1 MRIIYIYI
9 VCLLIVTF
17 SLLGCRGTTDF
28 TDENRPPVHS
38 KRILISYIVS
48 SNEFLPNGHPGAD
61 IFINQHLSDMH
72 DYGMCFGNKS
82 NTINQNFDFKSLYLL
97 TGGNEQIS
105 FYGDPCQYLA
115 GHDTDYIVAM
125 RLCATHNV
133 NGDFDTSDKFTGGF
147 HGYNSETSGNFSPT
161 MYEISKKVYADGV
174 ELLPNTSV
182 YADSVKVIVENL
194 IQGSNTEKI
203 DGTGR
208 YIMKQVII
216 LTCSGEDYNIDINL
230 IPLEDVLLYQVNGLC
245 FYNDFDMI
253 QFLGSE
259 KDNNA
264 YNKAQVVRAD
274 KNVYAIRQFNS
285 KYYFD
290 VFMDLKYG
298 LGTCNFNDDSYNAS
312 SESANKSYFNLI
324 SKRDGVLV
332 PKDSVVSFRGGY
344 RFGINT
350 TN

>member
-1 MRIIYIYI
+1 
-9 VCLLIVTF
+9 
-17 SLLGCRGTTDF
+17 
-28 TDENRPPVHS
+28 
-38 KRILISYIVS
+38 
-48 SNEFLPNGHPGAD
+48 
-61 IFINQHLSDMH
+61 
-72 DYGMCFGNKS
+72 
-82 NTINQNFDFKSLYLL
+82 
-97 TGGNEQIS
+97 
-105 FYGDPCQYLA
+105 
-115 GHDTDYIVAM
+115 
-125 RLCATHNV
+125 
-133 NGDFDTSDKFTGGF
+133 
-147 HGYNSETSGNFSPT
+147 
-161 MYEISKKVYADGV
+161 
-174 ELLPNTSV
+174 
-182 YADSVKVIVENL
+182 
-194 IQGSNTEKI
+194 
-203 DGTGR
+203 
-208 YIMKQVII
+208 
-216 LTCSGEDYNIDINL
+216 
-230 IPLEDVLLYQVNGLC
+230 
-245 FYNDFDMI
+245 MI